1 MQFLKLISSSPACS
15 LRKSLYN
22 KKWVSPFTQGTSLSA
37 GDVEVREL
45 VEYIDSLK
53 NYEKSGVPKDAGT
66 DSDDGFDLGR
76 MRRLMG
82 RLGNPDS
89 RFKAIHIAGTK
100 GKGSTAAFLVNILNA
115 EGYVVGC
122 YTSPHILSIRE
133 RILVGNPAKPVPAEK
148 LNCLFHQIKDIL
160 DESIVLENGCLSHFE
175 VLTAVAFTL
184 FAQENVDMAVIE
196 AGLGGARDATNV
208 ISSSGLLASVITT
221 IGEEHM
227 DALGGSLE
235 SIAMAKSGIVK
246 HGCPLVLGGPVV
258 PQIERILRDKASVM
272 NSPVVLASGAGNRS
286 VIESICFLDGR
297 PCQRC
302 DVVLEVERDLQLS
315 TNLLNVRMSML
326 GAHQLQN
333 AVTATCAALC
343 LRDMGWTIS
352 DQSIRAGLERT
363 HLLGR
368 SQFLTFTEAKAL
380 GLPGAAVLLDGAHT
394 KESARALVETTKMTF
409 PDAPL
414 ALVVA
419 MARDKDHAAFAKEF
433 LSGARLEVVVLTE
446 VDIAGGNARTTPSTL
461 LRDCWIQE
469 SERMGI
475 AVLHDKMPEYQE
487 SFGDG
492 SECSLIGMEDRV
504 ILTAANSSLADSL
517 HAANRILK
525 RKARKGPALLV
536 VTGSLHM
543 VTSVLL
549 SLGG

>member
-160 DESIVLENGCLSHFE
+160 DESIVLENGCLSHF
-175 VLTAVAFTL
+175 
-184 FAQENVDMAVIE
+184 E

>member
-1 MQFLKLISSSPACS
+1 M
-15 LRKSLYN
+15 
-22 KKWVSPFTQGTSLSA
+22 
-37 GDVEVREL
+37 REL
-45 VEYIDSLK
+45 VEYLDSLK
-53 NYEKSGVPKDAGT
+53 NYEKSGVPKGAGT

-89 RFKAIHIAGTK
+89 RFKAVHIAGTK
-100 GKGSTAAFLVNILNA
+100 GKGSTAAFLVNILNT

-160 DESIVLENGCLSHFE
+160 DDSIALENGCLSHFE

-235 SIAMAKSGIVK
+235 SIAMAKSGIIK
-246 HGCPLVLGGPVV
+246 QNRPLVLGGPFV

-272 NSPVVLASGAGNRS
+272 NSPVVLASGGGNRS
-286 VIESICFLDGR
+286 VIKSICFLHRR

-302 DVVLEVERDLQLS
+302 DVVLKVERDLPLS
-315 TNLLNVRMSML
+315 INLLDVRMSML
-326 GAHQLQN
+326 GGHQLQN
-333 AVTATCAALC
+333 AAMATCTALC
-343 LRDMGWTIS
+343 LRDMGRTIS
-352 DQSIRAGLERT
+352 DQSIRAGLEHT
-363 HLLGR
+363 YLLGR
-368 SQFLTFTEAKAL
+368 SQFLTFTEAEAL
-380 GLPGAAVLLDGAHT
+380 GLPGAAILLDGAHT
-394 KESARALVETTKMTF
+394 KESASALVDTIKMTF

-419 MARDKDHAAFAKEF
+419 MARDKAHAAFAKEF
-433 LSGARLEVVVLTE
+433 LSGPRLEAVVLTE
-446 VDIAGGNARTTPSTL
+446 VDIAGGNARTTPSTS

-492 SECSLIGMEDRV
+492 SECSLIGLDDRV
-504 ILTAANSSLADSL
+504 IVTAADGSLADSL
-517 HAANRILK
+517 HVANRILK
-525 RKARKGPALLV
+525 RKARKEPALLV
-536 VTGSLHM
+536 VTGSLHI
-543 VTSVLL
+543 VTSALL
-549 SLGG
+549 SLHG